1 MRFLHIKYARFVFI
15 SSCLCEGSCLIYVI
29 CACLR
34 IVVSYTYRV
43 VFFCSAIFVMC
54 FVYPMLL
61 VSLDCPFSIA
71 PSVVSNVYSY
81 YFPFNKERFSVGH
94 HILSSQPY
102 EKINLRSSFP
112 FLKLI
117 KLPTYTVTKF

>member
-1 MRFLHIKYARFVFI
+1 LRFLHIKYARFVFI

-43 VFFCSAIFVMC
+43 VFFCRAIFVLC

-94 HILSSQPY
+94 HILSSQLMQASFY
-102 EKINLRSSFP
+102 VYTFDIYVKIN
-112 FLKLI
+112 I
-117 KLPTYTVTKF
+117 YE